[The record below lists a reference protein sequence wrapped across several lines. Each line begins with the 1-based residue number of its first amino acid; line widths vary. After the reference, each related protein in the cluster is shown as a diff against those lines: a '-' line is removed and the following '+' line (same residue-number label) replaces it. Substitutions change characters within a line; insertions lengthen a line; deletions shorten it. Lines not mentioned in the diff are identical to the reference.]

1 MHQNS
6 QAMMRKAW
14 GTHASRIQVVWTS
27 VAEAEINQ
35 CIEGSIHWWITDLMA
50 QGAQGA
56 SALDKK
62 LGTEISLAPEFSV
75 LLYLTLDSNQ
85 LPQ

>member
-1 MHQNS
+1 MRQNS

-14 GTHASRIQVVWTS
+14 GTHASRIQVAWISTVE
-27 VAEAEINQ
+27 AEAKAEINQ
-35 CIEGSIHWWITDLMA
+35 YIEGSIHWWITDLMA

-62 LGTEISLAPEFSV
+62 LGAEISLAPEFSFSS
-75 LLYLTLDSNQ
+75 LSHIG
-85 LPQ
+85 